1 MKVDEKSDIYS
12 YGVVLMELLTG
23 KKPLEPEYGE
33 SVDIVEWIRGKMR
46 KKESLEEALD
56 VNVGSNKHVREEMLL
71 VLRLAILCTAKLP
84 KERPSMRDVLTMLG
98 EAKPRRKS
106 GGNAAAVAVAVASK
120 DNPVFSSSPVNGL
133 L

>member
-23 KKPLEPEYGE
+23 KKPLEPEFGE

-106 GGNAAAVAVAVASK
+106 GGNAAAVAVASK

>member
-23 KKPLEPEYGE
+23 KKPLEPEFGE

-106 GGNAAAVAVAVASK
+106 GVNAAVASK